1 MSTIQP
7 VILTADQDVLLGF
20 YTKLFGA
27 EEIFR
32 IPEEGPAFYRGLRI
46 GDTDLGLV
54 AKPELGA
61 GAVPRMLL
69 SIGVDDVDETLG
81 RVVAL
86 GGSVRSGPKDMPW
99 GQRVAHIKDP
109 DGNPVNLTQP
119 IPAQ

>member
-7 VILTADQDVLLGF
+7 VIITADQERLLGF
-20 YTKLFGA
+20 YTELFGA

-32 IPEEGPAFYRGLRI
+32 VPAEGPAFYLGLRI

-54 AKPELGA
+54 SKEDPGTGSA
-61 GAVPRMLL
+61 PRILL

-81 RVVAL
+81 RVAAL

-119 IPAQ
+119 IQAP

>member
-7 VILTADQDVLLGF
+7 VIVTADQDLLLGF

-32 IPEEGPAFYRGLRI
+32 IPVEGPTFYLGLRI

-54 AKPELGA
+54 AKENPGT
-61 GAVPRMLL
+61 GTVSRILL

-81 RVVAL
+81 QVEAL
-86 GGSVRSGPKDMPW
+86 GGSVRGGANDMPW
-99 GQRVAHIKDP
+99 GQRVAHIQDP

-119 IPAQ
+119 IPAR

>member
-7 VILTADQDVLLGF
+7 VILTADMDVLLGF
-20 YTKLFGA
+20 YTSLFGA

-32 IPEEGPAFYRGLRI
+32 VPEAGPAFYLGLRI

-54 AKPELGA
+54 AKENPGTGA
-61 GAVPRMLL
+61 APRILL
-69 SIGVDDVDETLG
+69 SIGVADVDETLA
-81 RVVAL
+81 RVEPL
-86 GGSVRSGPKDMPW
+86 GGSVSGGPNDMPW

-119 IPAQ
+119 LPAR

>member
-7 VILTADQDVLLGF
+7 VILTADQDRLLGF

-27 EEIFR
+27 EEVFR
-32 IPEEGPAFYRGLRI
+32 VPAEGPAFYLGLRI

-54 AKPELGA
+54 VRADLTPGA
-61 GAVPRMLL
+61 APRMLL
-69 SIGVDDVDETLG
+69 SIEVDDVAETLA
-81 RVVAL
+81 RVESL
-86 GGSVRSGPKDMPW
+86 GGSVNGGPNDMPW
-99 GQRVAHIKDP
+99 GQRVAHILDP

>member
-20 YTKLFGA
+20 YKKLFDA

-32 IPEEGPAFYRGLRI
+32 VPAEGPPFYLGLRI

-54 AKPELGA
+54 TKENPGTAEA
-61 GAVPRMLL
+61 PRILL

-81 RVVAL
+81 RVTAL
-86 GGSVRSGPKDMPW
+86 GGSVSGAAKDMPW

-119 IPAQ
+119 IPMQ

>member
-7 VILTADQDVLLGF
+7 VILTADRDVLLGF
-20 YTKLFGA
+20 YTNLFGA

-32 IPEEGPAFYRGLRI
+32 VPEKGPAFYLGLRI

-54 AKPELGA
+54 AKDSAPA
-61 GAVPRMLL
+61 GAVSRILL

-81 RVVAL
+81 RVEAL
-86 GGSVRSGPKDMPW
+86 GGSVTGAPNDMPW

-119 IPAQ
+119 ISAR